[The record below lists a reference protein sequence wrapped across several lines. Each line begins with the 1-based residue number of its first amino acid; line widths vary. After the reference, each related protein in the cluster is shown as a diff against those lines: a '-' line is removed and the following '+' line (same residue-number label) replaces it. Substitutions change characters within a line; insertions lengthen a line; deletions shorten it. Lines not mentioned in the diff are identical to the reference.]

1 MGSFCIRK
9 EAEVKPTSQIIE
21 SLEFKNFFT
30 LKNSGNLPDGCSE
43 PKKLD
48 FYYATE
54 FKICCVFFMQ
64 QN

>member
-1 MGSFCIRK
+1 MEIKRDRY
-9 EAEVKPTSQIIE
+9 
-21 SLEFKNFFT
+21 LDT
-30 LKNSGNLPDGCSE
+30 LCSD